1 MYNIIKI
8 DRKLEELSSSMGG
21 VFDRA
26 DLMVCLDIPRDEPE
40 RFMRLVSRLV
50 ELEVLYRF
58 CRGIYVRRE
67 CNLGILSRKI
77 DPDSYISLCSVL
89 ASSCIIGQVP
99 DRYVYAVSPKP
110 RPRIFSG
117 RPGTVRFVTMDK
129 EMFGFGIKTEKGLKF
144 ADNERA
150 FLDTLYYYKK
160 GMKFNFNP
168 YCDMN
173 VDLLDLEKVMEYLE
187 NYKNPNFTGFV
198 RSVINENRKI

>member
-1 MYNIIKI
+1 MNNIIKI
-8 DRKLEELSSSMGG
+8 DRKLEELSTTMGG

-26 DLMVCLDIPRDEPE
+26 DLMVCLDIPREQPE
-40 RFMRLVSRLV
+40 RFTRLVSKLV
-50 ELEVLYRF
+50 EMEVIYRF

-67 CNLGILSRKI
+67 CNLEILASKI
-77 DPDSYISLCSVL
+77 DPDSYISLSSVL
-89 ASSCIIGQVP
+89 ARTCIIGQVP
-99 DRYVYAVSPKP
+99 DRHLFAVSPKP

-117 RPGTVRFVTMDK
+117 KPGTIRFVKMDR
-129 EMFGFGIKTEKGLKF
+129 EMFGFGIKTERGVKI

-150 FLDTLYYYKK
+150 FMDTLYYYKK

-173 VDLLDLEKVMEYLE
+173 VELLDLEKVIEYLG

>member
-8 DRKLEELSSSMGG
+8 DRKLEELSSKMGG

-40 RFMRLVSRLV
+40 KFTRLVSKLV
-50 ELEVLYRF
+50 EMEVIYRF

-67 CNLGILSRKI
+67 CNLEILSRKI
-77 DPDSYISLCSVL
+77 DPDSYISLFTVL
-89 ASSCIIGQVP
+89 AKKCIIGQVP
-99 DRYVYAVSPKP
+99 DRYLIAVSPKP
-110 RPRIFSG
+110 RPRMFSG
-117 RPGTVRFVTMDK
+117 NFGTVRFVTMDRK
-129 EMFGFGIKTEKGLKF
+129 MFGFGIKTQGGVRI

-150 FLDTLYYYKK
+150 FIDTLYYYKK
-160 GMKFNFNP
+160 GMKLNFNP

-173 VDLLDLEKVMEYLE
+173 VELLDPEKVMEYLE

-198 RSVINENRKI
+198 RSVINENRKV